1 MTWISIAQVKTFTL
15 QVFREYPL
23 SPQGW
28 TCPQEYWTV
37 SMCQQFLS
45 SFQRKW
51 ARVTVT
57 TFPTRRTFFVLWT
70 FWERHG
76 KDPHCWEGCFFP
88 VKLLIYFRK
97 DRKEQLLGGCG
108 LRFCW
113 TADTTQMI
121 HIFRVLNVIC
131 RRWPLAPKFDSKK
144 NIFQPRT
151 KSSQKAIKNRSTI
164 QLWNLW
170 YLFCPQA
177 KWPLFSWVPRWG
189 HWSNEKEFWKF
200 SFETG
205 LVYISTVFTCCC
217 WSSF

>member
-70 FWERHG
+70 FWESHG
-76 KDPHCWEGCFFP
+76 KDPHCWEGCLFP

-121 HIFRVLNVIC
+121 HIFQVLNVIC

-144 NIFQPRT
+144 KHLST
-151 KSSQKAIKNRSTI
+151 KD
-164 QLWNLW
+164 
-170 YLFCPQA
+170 
-177 KWPLFSWVPRWG
+177 
-189 HWSNEKEFWKF
+189 
-200 SFETG
+200 
-205 LVYISTVFTCCC
+205 
-217 WSSF
+217 